1 MKGLLTCINITVNKR
16 CDERGRPSC
25 VRNPIFKARNSW
37 TSLVSH
43 FESQRLVPKELQSGW
58 HNPQK
63 VVDMEPYKEKQL
75 LGVVPSTLKPLYLLL
90 FSHQGLFFCDN
101 ASETNGSWTS
111 KMQRSC
117 TSHDISHMSHI
128 DGTIV
133 TPYSMVAL
141 DDSK

>member
-1 MKGLLTCINITVNKR
+1 M
-16 CDERGRPSC
+16 
-25 VRNPIFKARNSW
+25 
-37 TSLVSH
+37 SH

-101 ASETNGSWTS
+101 ASET
-111 KMQRSC
+111 
-117 TSHDISHMSHI
+117 ISLRGCPLKCSQQ
-128 DGTIV
+128 
-133 TPYSMVAL
+133 AL
-141 DDSK
+141 LDAGNQW